1 MCHLCL
7 GCSLYV
13 SERAA
18 LQVWTAGNRPRER
31 RFLGLDCARRVDRT
45 TGRSEN
51 QEVSGPNARSFLL
64 GPSSACGL
72 PWGGLV
78 AAYNVCP
85 GSWELLLNGKGP
97 PICRISCSIQHLLR
111 SPDASP
117 VLWCARLLA
126 SEHHAR
132 DDCLTLGS
140 SLFLTKHLSRLLGL
154 KLSDLPSQSADP
166 EERGPCILLLGLPDG
181 RVLTMLLRSDRSPE
195 SCRARLVC
203 DLGQPVAAISC
214 WQPEHLENKDMEML
228 IIGARGKVLSSC
240 SGTWLEAWA
249 PNILEEAHDF
259 CLNGALMHWLHNGT
273 PWEARMAIRQQSPQE
288 PAFLQVQAGPL
299 PLGKAVSVQS
309 LVSSVLTKLH
319 PEASTSESELNQDVS
334 GLLILDGSGGVRLV
348 SPLPRQRLSL
358 QGLHPHPIVQ
368 AKNELLFVQAAMQQL
383 RQLQHH
389 SITVNAQR
397 EDGHLVATF
406 PDSEASNWVHV
417 ASFDIGDRT
426 ICRSASASP
435 ATGGKPLK
443 IRIRCDTAAV
453 ATMSLVL
460 PSREATG
467 KPVLTLLK
475 TTVLPSQI
483 SIKEG
488 PAQKTAVLTVAS
500 HLVSSGS
507 CGVNRFTERLGLQ
520 AWPAHLESLGQGVS
534 SLELELPA
542 GCCWPALRAETLLRM
557 LDMAKDYDDTKAMP
571 DVKVGERVE
580 SACQEVERL
589 LSTRDILGAY
599 NAWRTRLGMAFPV
612 A

>member
-1 MCHLCL
+1 
-7 GCSLYV
+7 
-13 SERAA
+13 
-18 LQVWTAGNRPRER
+18 
-31 RFLGLDCARRVDRT
+31 
-45 TGRSEN
+45 
-51 QEVSGPNARSFLL
+51 
-64 GPSSACGL
+64 
-72 PWGGLV
+72 
-78 AAYNVCP
+78 
-85 GSWELLLNGKGP
+85 
-97 PICRISCSIQHLLR
+97 
-111 SPDASP
+111 
-117 VLWCARLLA
+117 
-126 SEHHAR
+126 
-132 DDCLTLGS
+132 
-140 SLFLTKHLSRLLGL
+140 
-154 KLSDLPSQSADP
+154 
-166 EERGPCILLLGLPDG
+166 
-181 RVLTMLLRSDRSPE
+181 
-195 SCRARLVC
+195 
-203 DLGQPVAAISC
+203 
-214 WQPEHLENKDMEML
+214 MEML

-273 PWEARMAIRQQSPQE
+273 PWEARMAIRQQSSQE

-435 ATGGKPLK
+435 ATGG
-443 IRIRCDTAAV
+443 
-453 ATMSLVL
+453 
-460 PSREATG
+460 
-467 KPVLTLLK
+467 
-475 TTVLPSQI
+475 
-483 SIKEG
+483 
-488 PAQKTAVLTVAS
+488 
-500 HLVSSGS
+500 
-507 CGVNRFTERLGLQ
+507 VNRFTERLGLQ

-580 SACQEVERL
+580 AACREVERL
-589 LSTRDILGAY
+589 LSTGDILGAY

>member
-1 MCHLCL
+1 MAARLRARAGADDARATSLYLARFACTSPGERLRAFPSGEELIVCRFRLNQPVVKRLQGAICKMCHLCL

-45 TGRSEN
+45 TGRI
-51 QEVSGPNARSFLL
+51 ARSFLL

-97 PICRISCSIQHLLR
+97 PICRISCSIQHLLH

-203 DLGQPVAAISC
+203 DLGQPVAAITC

-240 SGTWLEAWA
+240 SGT
-249 PNILEEAHDF
+249 F
-259 CLNGALMHWLHNGT
+259 K
-273 PWEARMAIRQQSPQE
+273 Q
-288 PAFLQVQAGPL
+288 GPL

-475 TTVLPSQI
+475 TTVLPVTNLYQGRACTENSCAHCGKPLSFQWFMWC
-483 SIKEG
+483 
-488 PAQKTAVLTVAS
+488 QQVS
-500 HLVSSGS
+500 H
-507 CGVNRFTERLGLQ
+507 
-520 AWPAHLESLGQGVS
+520 P
-534 SLELELPA
+534 LELELPA

-580 SACQEVERL
+580 AACREVERL
-589 LSTRDILGAY
+589 LSTGDILGAY